1 MKTFLRIMA
10 VLALGMMIFNAT
22 MIDWDTP
29 TEGDSLI
36 AIIGILASGSAL
48 LLIWILLLSL
58 KINDKQ
64 KRKGFL
70 TSPKAFF

>member
-22 MIDWDTP
+22 MIDWDMP
-29 TEGDSLI
+29 TEGDSLV

-58 KINDKQ
+58 KINAKQ
-64 KRKGFL
+64 KGKDF
-70 TSPKAFF
+70 

>member
-22 MIDWDTP
+22 LIDWDMP
-29 TEGDSLI
+29 TEGDSLV

-48 LLIWILLLSL
+48 LLIWILMLSL
-58 KINDKQ
+58 KINAKQ
-64 KRKGFL
+64 KGKDF
-70 TSPKAFF
+70 

>member
-29 TEGDSLI
+29 TEGDSLV

-58 KINDKQ
+58 KINAKQ
-64 KRKGFL
+64 KGKDF
-70 TSPKAFF
+70 

>member
-22 MIDWDTP
+22 LIDWDMP
-29 TEGDSLI
+29 TEGDSLV

-58 KINDKQ
+58 KINAKQ
-64 KRKGFL
+64 KGKDF
-70 TSPKAFF
+70 

>member
-1 MKTFLRIMA
+1 MKTFLRLMA

-22 MIDWDTP
+22 MIDWDMP
-29 TEGDSLI
+29 TEGDSLV

-58 KINDKQ
+58 KINAKQ
-64 KRKGFL
+64 KGKNF
-70 TSPKAFF
+70 

>member
-10 VLALGMMIFNAT
+10 LLALGMMIFNAT
-22 MIDWDTP
+22 MIDWETP
-29 TEGDSLI
+29 TEGESLV

-58 KINDKQ
+58 KINAKQ
-64 KRKGFL
+64 KGKDF
-70 TSPKAFF
+70 

>member
-64 KRKGFL
+64 KGKDF
-70 TSPKAFF
+70 

>member
-10 VLALGMMIFNAT
+10 VLAIGMMIFNAT
-22 MIDWDTP
+22 LIDWDMP
-29 TEGDSLI
+29 TEGDSLV

-58 KINDKQ
+58 KINAK
-64 KRKGFL
+64 KKGKDF
-70 TSPKAFF
+70 

>member
-10 VLALGMMIFNAT
+10 LLALGMMIFNAT
-22 MIDWDTP
+22 MIDWETP
-29 TEGDSLI
+29 TEGDSLV

-58 KINDKQ
+58 KINAKQ
-64 KRKGFL
+64 KGKDF
-70 TSPKAFF
+70 

>member
-10 VLALGMMIFNAT
+10 LLALGMMIFNAT
-22 MIDWDTP
+22 MVDWETP
-29 TEGDSLI
+29 TEGDSLV

-58 KINDKQ
+58 KINAKQ
-64 KRKGFL
+64 KGKDF
-70 TSPKAFF
+70 

>member
-22 MIDWDTP
+22 MIDWDMP
-29 TEGDSLI
+29 TEGDSLV

-58 KINDKQ
+58 KINAKQ
-64 KRKGFL
+64 KGKNF
-70 TSPKAFF
+70 

>member
-1 MKTFLRIMA
+1 MKTLLRIMA

-29 TEGDSLI
+29 TEGDSLV

-58 KINDKQ
+58 KINAKQ
-64 KRKGFL
+64 KGKDF
-70 TSPKAFF
+70 

>member
-1 MKTFLRIMA
+1 MKIFLRIMA

-29 TEGDSLI
+29 TEGDSLV

-58 KINDKQ
+58 KINAKQ
-64 KRKGFL
+64 KGKDF
-70 TSPKAFF
+70 

>member
-22 MIDWDTP
+22 MIDWDMP
-29 TEGDSLI
+29 TEGDSLV

-58 KINDKQ
+58 KINAK
-64 KRKGFL
+64 KKGKDF
-70 TSPKAFF
+70 

>member
-22 MIDWDTP
+22 MIDWDMP
-29 TEGDSLI
+29 TEGDSLV

-58 KINDKQ
+58 KINAKQ
-64 KRKGFL
+64 NGKDF
-70 TSPKAFF
+70 